1 MFLFYSEPTEHDL
14 QSMLND
20 LINSWEGEVV
30 EFKEAN
36 NDYDQDKIGQYF
48 SAISNEANLKG
59 LQYGW
64 LVFGV
69 RNKDKKIV
77 GSAYRDTAGLEKLKQ
92 EIAQNT
98 TGGISFI
105 DIFEVFLSVDGEKK
119 RVVMFKI
126 PAAVNAIPTGWK
138 NHYYGR
144 NGESIGALSIEEQE
158 RIRSQRRK
166 DWSKQTINGS
176 SIDHLDKTA
185 IAIARENY
193 KKTQNRQHISEEV
206 DSLSDEEFFTKI
218 KLIIDGKLTNAAM
231 VLLGNS
237 DYDYLMDSPPR
248 IMWRLYAANG
258 EDKDYEQF
266 TIPFIT
272 VVDKVYDK
280 IRNLT
285 YRYMPNQLTLFPTE
299 TQQYDSWLLR
309 ELLNNCI
316 AHQDYTI
323 GGRIYVNEFE
333 DRIKITNPGSFLPGD
348 IQAVLKPSYAP
359 PYYRNQLL
367 ADAMVKFHMIDTA
380 TMGIRKVFRIQKNK
394 YFPLPDYDTSNSQ
407 EVAVTIY
414 GKVLDLNYTRLLFNN
429 QDWDLDTVYLLDR
442 VQKSQ
447 PITKDQVKYLR
458 KLGVIEGKVPNI
470 YLAAPV
476 AKEID
481 ERAQYIKNKG
491 FDDEYYKKLIID
503 YLKKWG
509 KGKKKD
515 FVKLLF
521 NKLPDVMDE
530 KQKEYKVRNLLSSM
544 KAAGIIDTDSDNN
557 RIANWVLVKE
567 KSANQ

>member
-1 MFLFYSEPTEHDL
+1 MHLFLNETTEHDL
-14 QSMLND
+14 LSMLND
-20 LINSWEGEVV
+20 LINSWESEVV

-36 NDYDQDKIGQYF
+36 NDYDRDKIGQYF

-77 GSAYRDTAGLEKLKQ
+77 GSSYRNTEGLEKLKQ

-105 DIFEVFLSVDGEKK
+105 DIFEVYPTVDGEKK

-126 PAAVNAIPTGWK
+126 PAAVSAIPTGWN

-158 RIRSQRRK
+158 RIRSQQRK
-166 DWSKQTINGS
+166 DWSKQIINGS
-176 SIDHLDKTA
+176 SINQLDKEA
-185 IAIARENY
+185 IKIARENY
-193 KKTQNRQHISEEV
+193 KITKNRQHISEEV
-206 DSLSDEEFFTKI
+206 DNMSDEEFLTKI

-237 DYDYLMDSPPR
+237 DFDYMMDAPPR
-248 IMWRLYAANG
+248 VMWRLYAANG
-258 EDKDYEQF
+258 EDKDYELF

-272 VVDKVYDK
+272 VVNKIYNK

-285 YRYMPNQLTLFPTE
+285 YRYMPNQMTLFPTE
-299 TQQYDSWLLR
+299 TQQYDSWLIR

-333 DRIKITNPGSFLPGD
+333 DHIKITNPGSFLPGN

-394 YFPLPDYDTSNSQ
+394 FFPLPDYDISNPQ
-407 EVAVTIY
+407 EVSVTIY
-414 GKVLDLNYTRLLFNN
+414 GKVLDLNYARLLYNN
-429 QDWDLDTVYLLDR
+429 QDWDLDTVYLIDR
-442 VQKSQ
+442 VQKKQ
-447 PITKDQVKYLR
+447 PISKENIRYLR

-481 ERAQYIKNKG
+481 EQAQYIKNKG

-503 YLKKWG
+503 YLRKWG

-515 FVKLLF
+515 FIELLF
-521 NKLPDVMDE
+521 SKLPDVMSE
-530 KQKEYKVRNLLSSM
+530 KQKEYKVRNLLTAM
-544 KAAGIIDTDSDNN
+544 KKNGVIERDSTNQQKS
-557 RIANWVLVKE
+557 NWILVK
-567 KSANQ
+567 K